1 MDSVL
6 ILCDKSPFG
15 TNSAYEAIRLGA
27 GYLGLGE
34 DIDCK
39 VLLYGDAVLT
49 VKNNLAV
56 DKIGV
61 DTMDEGLEM
70 ADLSELPI
78 IITQEDMDR
87 RGMNKD
93 ELFEFEDSPIQIIKR
108 VEIPKIMMEFDTV
121 FHM

>member
-49 VKNNLAV
+49 VRKNLV
-56 DKIGV
+56 IEKIG
-61 DTMDEGLEM
+61 MDSMEEGLEM

-78 IITQEDMDR
+78 IVTQEDMDR
-87 RGMNKD
+87 RGMNKE
-93 ELFEFEDSPIQIIKR
+93 ELFEFEEIPIQVINRSEISKIIT
-108 VEIPKIMMEFDTV
+108 EFDSV
-121 FHM
+121 FHI

>member
-93 ELFEFEDSPIQIIKR
+93 ELFEFEDCPIQVIKR

>member
-15 TNSAYEAIRLGA
+15 SNSAYEAIRLGA

-49 VKNNLAV
+49 VKNNLV
-56 DKIGV
+56 IEKIG
-61 DTMDEGLEM
+61 MDSMGEGLEM

-78 IITQEDMDR
+78 IVTQEDMDR
-87 RGMNKD
+87 RGMNKE
-93 ELFEFEDSPIQIIKR
+93 ELFEFEEIPIQIISR
-108 VEIPKIMMEFDTV
+108 SEISKIIMEFDSV
-121 FHM
+121 FHI

>member
-6 ILCDKSPFG
+6 ILCNKSPFG
-15 TNSAYEAIRLGA
+15 SNSAYEAIRLGA

-49 VKNNLAV
+49 VKNNLMV
-56 DKIGV
+56 EKIG
-61 DTMDEGLEM
+61 MDSMEEGLEM

-78 IITQEDMDR
+78 IVTQEDMNR
-87 RGMNKD
+87 RGMNKE
-93 ELFEFEDSPIQIIKR
+93 ELFEFEEIPIQVISRSEISKII
-108 VEIPKIMMEFDTV
+108 MEFDSV
-121 FHM
+121 FHI

>member
-93 ELFEFEDSPIQIIKR
+93 ELFEFEDSPIQVIKR
-108 VEIPKIMMEFDTV
+108 VEIPKIMMEFDTI

>member
-93 ELFEFEDSPIQIIKR
+93 ELFEFEDSPIQVIKR

>member
-6 ILCDKSPFG
+6 ILCNKSPFG
-15 TNSAYEAIRLGA
+15 SNSAYEAIRLGA

-49 VKNNLAV
+49 VKNNLMV
-56 DKIGV
+56 EKIG
-61 DTMDEGLEM
+61 MDSMEEGLEM

-78 IITQEDMDR
+78 IVTQEDMNR
-87 RGMNKD
+87 RGMNKE
-93 ELFEFEDSPIQIIKR
+93 ELFEFEEIPIQVISR
-108 VEIPKIMMEFDTV
+108 SEISKIMMEFASV
-121 FHM
+121 FHI